1 VNTKQNQKPTVL
13 VVDDEAT
20 NIDIFY
26 ELLKNDYRVL
36 AAMSGVA
43 AIEIANSEEKP
54 DMVLLDINMP
64 DLDGYEVCR
73 LIKENEKTQD
83 IAVIFVTS
91 ANQFNDEIKG
101 FALGA
106 ADFILKPIHPTI
118 TLARVKTHLELIRK
132 LWGLKI

>member
-1 VNTKQNQKPTVL
+1 MSKKATVL

-26 ELLKNDYRVL
+26 ELLKDEYRVL
-36 AAMSGVA
+36 AAMSGTEA
-43 AIEIANSEEKP
+43 LEIINSDDKP
-54 DMVLLDINMP
+54 DMLLLDINMP
-64 DLDGYEVCR
+64 DIDGYEVCR
-73 LIKENEKTQD
+73 LVKENEKTRD

-91 ANQFNDEIKG
+91 ANQFKDEIKG

-118 TLARVKTHLELIRK
+118 TIARVKAHLELRRK
-132 LWGLKI
+132 LWDIQ